1 MVAFSRLKLPLPD
14 ESSLCQVDIKLTNK
28 LALCVYVWVHMSH
41 VVHVEVR
48 GQIAGVR
55 FFPSTLW
62 VLGIKLRLSGL
73 STSTLYPLSTLV
85 SP

>member
-41 VVHVEVR
+41 VVHVEVG
-48 GQIAGVR
+48 GQVWELVL
-55 FFPSTLW
+55 FFHLVSLEDQNQ
-62 VLGIKLRLSGL
+62 VIRL
-73 STSTLYPLSTLV
+73 TSTLM
-85 SP
+85 